1 MNPMQKSIN
10 TKANSKPPRRTRN
23 KKKRDPG
30 VDVQVAETPSDFS
43 FTIAK
48 TAVAQICQSVGY
60 KRSEYNALESLTNVA
75 TKYLQSIA
83 RSAATYANDSNRTD
97 TNLFDLINGIQDLCS
112 IQGFSGGSVMH
123 KSSLLSSG
131 ALKEIVDFV
140 NTSNEVPFAKP
151 IQHKNVSG
159 NPNPEAAIDSGI
171 LTSASQEP
179 KVQGFHIPRWLPD
192 FPDKFL
198 YKNCGKVLVKER
210 KCGEKL
216 WEHSL
221 DVCSGNVEG
230 NRDILQINEI
240 DGKEEK
246 DAKMELTK
254 KRSIVKFKIGEKEE
268 KQIKMGVNMLNGVFK
283 GRKRVSWTNNIIDDS
298 MSQVNKDAKSCLKRK
313 TEDGFY
319 EDFN

>member
-1 MNPMQKSIN
+1 MQKSNI
-10 TKANSKPPRRTRN
+10 TKAKSKQLRRTKV

-60 KRSEYNALESLTNVA
+60 KRSEYTALESLTNVA
-75 TKYLQSIA
+75 TKCLQSIA
-83 RSAATYANDSNRTD
+83 SSAATYANRSNRTD
-97 TNLFDLINGIQDLCS
+97 ANLFDLINGIHDLCS

-123 KSSLLSSG
+123 KSNLLSSG

-151 IQHKNVSG
+151 IQCKNVSG
-159 NPNPEAAIDSGI
+159 NSNPEAAIDTST
-171 LTSASQEP
+171 LTRASQEP

-192 FPDKFL
+192 FPEECL

-221 DVCSGNVEG
+221 DVCSSNVEG
-230 NRDILQINEI
+230 NRDILQVNEI
-240 DGKEEK
+240 DGKEEI
-246 DAKMELTK
+246 DGKMELAK
-254 KRSIVKFKIGEKEE
+254 KRSTVKFKIGEKEE
-268 KQIKMGVNMLNGVFK
+268 KQIEMGVNMLNGVCK
-283 GRKRVSWTNNIIDDS
+283 GRKRVSWTNNIIDES
-298 MSQVNKDAKSCLKRK
+298 MSKGNNDAKSGVKRK
-313 TEDGFY
+313 REDGFY